1 MPNSSFI
8 VVSCTHS
15 GSEAQLS
22 WIQDARWWRSLL
34 DGREVVL
41 DLALVVLAAFL
52 VGLAVTICAA
62 VLAVLR
68 AIALWRNAKRTG
80 GIFTAE
86 LSSFEERA
94 ARTER
99 LLAEAE
105 RSSAE
110 LGAALA
116 RLRVSR
122 ARLDVLLG
130 SLEAAQRRTRW
141 LRVLLPLR

>member
-1 MPNSSFI
+1 M
-8 VVSCTHS
+8 
-15 GSEAQLS
+15 
-22 WIQDARWWRSLL
+22 
-34 DGREVVL
+34 
-41 DLALVVLAAFL
+41 VLAAFL
-52 VGLAVTICAA
+52 VGLVVTICATVFA
-62 VLAVLR
+62 VVR
-68 AIALWRNAKRTG
+68 ALALWRDAKRTG
-80 GIFTAE
+80 AVLSAE

-99 LLAEAE
+99 HLNEAE
-105 RSSAE
+105 QSSRE
-110 LGAALA
+110 LDAALA